1 MLQKLSAGNHAQPFR
16 GPFSITRIQPS
27 DILKEETG
35 DSAFGPLS
43 NIDHAVMKKGLTVK
57 MHEHVN
63 DEILSYVWK
72 GTSYHKDSAGF
83 EAPIKAGKLMMMNA
97 GFSFWHEEKVKK
109 DSVEMLQIFI
119 RPGKTDL
126 KPAIQFHDKPTVNR
140 NWYLMVGPEDSQAP
154 LYIRQNTYIFD
165 AHPKAGDKLEI
176 PHYKG
181 LKPFLYVLNGKIT
194 MNDME
199 ITNQEAIT
207 DLENPLP
214 FLTANEDTTI
224 VLFFVD
230 MHAPMSMEGTISGLG
245 LRRE

>member
-27 DILKEETG
+27 DILKEETD

-43 NIDHAVMKKGLTVK
+43 NIDYAVMKKGLTVK

-83 EAPIKAGKLMMMNA
+83 EAPIAPGKLMMMNA

-119 RPGKTDL
+119 RPHKTDL
-126 KPAIQFHDKPTVNR
+126 KPAIQFHDKPTDNR

-154 LYIRQNTYIFD
+154 LYIRQNTYILD

-181 LKPFLYVLNGKIT
+181 LKPFLYVLDGKIT

-207 DLENPLP
+207 DLEDPLP
-214 FLTANEDTTI
+214 FLTANEDTTM